1 MIDIS
6 EPGKPSQPQ
15 RAKVQGYV
23 LGVILILLFF
33 GVCRLFAP
41 FFTVF
46 LWSVL
51 FYVILSPLHRLVVK
65 KLDFN
70 TRQGK
75 ILRSLWAAVFA
86 LGTAILILM
95 PLFFLAIRFVHQII
109 ELARKI
115 ADTLNSRPA
124 MFHDAF
130 GAVSDWVRD
139 FSLGQVEI
147 SPDQIRVQIAGL
159 FSSALQYLV
168 QMSRS
173 IVFNVG
179 FFFLSLALMIFCIY
193 FFYLDGPYLARLL
206 LHSIPIRKEHLSAL
220 SGKFLDIIRN
230 LFFGYII
237 VALIQA
243 ALAFGIFLLFRIEG
257 ALVFA
262 GITFFCV
269 FVPIFGGSLV
279 WFPIGAAMFLNGKTG
294 EAVLFILVSMI
305 FISGIDNFL
314 RPWFLKTRI
323 RLHPLIIFFAIL
335 GGISVFGFN
344 GLVLGPL
351 LVILFLTVLD
361 LFLAELDIKEAE

>member
-1 MIDIS
+1 MSGIS
-6 EPGKPSQPQ
+6 EPDTPSQP
-15 RAKVQGYV
+15 RRKIQGYV
-23 LGVILILLFF
+23 LGAILVLLFIA
-33 GVCRLFAP
+33 VCRLFAP

-51 FYVILSPLHRLVVK
+51 FYVLLSPLHRLAVK

-70 TRQGK
+70 TPKGR

-86 LGTAILILM
+86 LGTAVLVLM
-95 PLFFLAIRFVHQII
+95 PLFFLAARFIRQII
-109 ELARKI
+109 GLARKT

-124 MFHDAF
+124 ILRDIFE
-130 GAVSDWVRD
+130 AVSDWVRG
-139 FSLGQVEI
+139 FTLGHIELSAEQISAQV
-147 SPDQIRVQIAGL
+147 SGL
-159 FSSALQYLV
+159 FSSALQNLV
-168 QMSRS
+168 QMSSS

-179 FFFLSLALMIFCIY
+179 FFFLSLALMIFCLY

-220 SGKFLDIIRN
+220 SGKFLDITRN
-230 LFFGYII
+230 LFLGYII

-243 ALAFGIFLLFRIEG
+243 ALAFGIFLLFRVEG

-262 GITFFCV
+262 GLTFFCV

-279 WFPIGAAMFLNGKTG
+279 WIPLGVVMFLNGSPG
-294 EAVLFILVSMI
+294 EAVLFMLVSLV
-305 FISGIDNFL
+305 FISVPDNFL

-323 RLHPLIIFFAIL
+323 QLHPLIIFFAIL

-361 LFLAELDIKEAE
+361 LFLTELDIKET

>member
-1 MIDIS
+1 MIDIFDPDKS
-6 EPGKPSQPQ
+6 PRSP
-15 RAKVQGYV
+15 AKVHIYV
-23 LGVILILLFF
+23 LGGILVLLFIAM
-33 GVCRLFAP
+33 GRLFAP

-51 FYVILSPLHRLVVK
+51 FYVILSPLHRRVVK

-70 TRQGK
+70 TFRGK
-75 ILRSLWAAVFA
+75 LLRSIWAAVFA
-86 LGTAILILM
+86 LGTAVLILM
-95 PLFFLAIRFVHQII
+95 PLFFLAVRFVRQII
-109 ELARKI
+109 DLARKT
-115 ADTLNSRPA
+115 ADTFNSGPA
-124 MFHDAF
+124 ALQDLLRTL
-130 GAVSDWVRD
+130 SDWIHDVT
-139 FSLGQVEI
+139 LGQVELSAEQI
-147 SPDQIRVQIAGL
+147 SAQISSLV
-159 FSSALQYLV
+159 SSALQYLV
-168 QMSRS
+168 QTCSS
-173 IVFNVG
+173 IVFNVS
-179 FFFLSLALMIFCIY
+179 FFFLSLALMIFCLY

-220 SGKFLDIIRN
+220 SGKFLDITRN

-243 ALAFGIFLLFRIEG
+243 AMAFGIFLIFKIDG

-262 GITFFCV
+262 GLTFFCV

-279 WFPIGAAMFLNGKTG
+279 WIPIGAAMFLNGRTG
-294 EAVLFILVSMI
+294 EAVLFLLVSMI

-323 RLHPLIIFFAIL
+323 QLHPLIIFFAIL
-335 GGISVFGFN
+335 GGLSVFGFN

-361 LFLAELDIKEAE
+361 LFLAELDIKEA